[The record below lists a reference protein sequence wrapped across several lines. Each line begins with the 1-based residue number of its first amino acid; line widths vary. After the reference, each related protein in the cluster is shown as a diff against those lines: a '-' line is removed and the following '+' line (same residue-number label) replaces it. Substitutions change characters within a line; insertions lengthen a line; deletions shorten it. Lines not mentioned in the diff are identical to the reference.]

1 MEEVKE
7 LIDQLSKHDIKVVDY
22 NENEDSIKN
31 RLFSMVG
38 EQPSG
43 HIFPSSWL
51 DPSGELPIYV
61 PT

>member
-31 RLFSMVG
+31 RLFSNI
-38 EQPSG
+38 S
-43 HIFPSSWL
+43 
-51 DPSGELPIYV
+51 
-61 PT
+61 